1 MASTKLQKI
10 DQDLSN
16 ATNLLKV
23 CLTNVKDLRDK
34 FSDILTE
41 AKLTCQKWG
50 IDIQTFSN
58 KRARIVKK
66 HYDELSI
73 DYRFNNAEDMYKV
86 NVFFRVVDIVTQQ
99 LRTRFEGMFHVSD
112 SFMFLEPQR
121 LSQLNDLEII
131 ENADKLKEKYEKD
144 ISAAFALQLVL
155 LKNTFKSELDSIST
169 IRDLLHLILIKH
181 VELSSSFTE
190 VISVLVLFLTLPV
203 TVASAER
210 SFSKLKL
217 IKSFLRS
224 TMSQDRIKALGLL
237 SIEAEEASKMDVSEL
252 VMAFANHKAR
262 RKEF

>member
-1 MASTKLQKI
+1 MKCFKLHFLDVIKALTKINFESKKADERNQALYVKKKIENFNFVITLLLIKKILTITNLASSKLQKI

-86 NVFFRVVDIVTQQ
+86 NVFLGLWI
-99 LRTRFEGMFHVSD
+99 
-112 SFMFLEPQR
+112 
-121 LSQLNDLEII
+121 
-131 ENADKLKEKYEKD
+131 
-144 ISAAFALQLVL
+144 
-155 LKNTFKSELDSIST
+155 
-169 IRDLLHLILIKH
+169 LLH
-181 VELSSSFTE
+181 S
-190 VISVLVLFLTLPV
+190 
-203 TVASAER
+203 
-210 SFSKLKL
+210 
-217 IKSFLRS
+217 
-224 TMSQDRIKALGLL
+224 
-237 SIEAEEASKMDVSEL
+237 
-252 VMAFANHKAR
+252 N
-262 RKEF
+262 